1 MADLTKLDLNKITKD
16 LKEQLKT
23 AEESGTVEK
32 KKESKWLKKKSKTD
46 EWKKNLKKF
55 YGTKNWIQKKQ

>member
-32 KKESKWLKKKSKTD
+32 KEKQWLKKKSKGD
-46 EWKKNLKKF
+46 EWRKNLKKF
-55 YGTKNWIQKKQ
+55 YGTTNWIKEKQ

>member
-32 KKESKWLKKKSKTD
+32 KESKWFKKKSKID

>member
-32 KKESKWLKKKSKTD
+32 KENQWVKKKSKID